1 MGTWSKPPNKSPW
14 EKGKQPPDIDELLSN
29 LQDKFKIGLPKKG
42 GVILIIIIAI
52 VIWFGTGI
60 FIVDPEEQAV
70 IKRFG
75 EVTNVVGPGPHYHFP
90 SPIET
95 VQIAPVTEVRRLE
108 IGFRTIQVGPPAKY
122 RRVLKESLMLT
133 GDENIVDAELIVQ
146 YKIKDAA
153 SYLFN
158 FVEPVLT
165 VREAA
170 EASLRTVI
178 GKHKID
184 EALTS
189 GKFLIQEE
197 TKDLL
202 QSILDK
208 YGSGVLVVAV
218 QLQDVSPPKQ
228 VRAAFKDVASAK
240 EDKNRMIN
248 QAEGYRND
256 IIPKARGEAQAMISE
271 AEGFREAR
279 VSRAEGEVARF
290 NAMLVEYKK
299 AKVVTR
305 KRLYL
310 ETMEEILPNINKY
323 IIPGGDGG
331 NLLNLLNLNNKGG
344 N

>member
-1 MGTWSKPPNKSPW
+1 MQTKRVIIG
-14 EKGKQPPDIDELLSN
+14 
-29 LQDKFKIGLPKKG
+29 DKEVSIPVLGIFPMIGIGL
-42 GVILIIIIAI
+42 VFWLL
-52 VIWFGTGI
+52 TG
-60 FIVDPEEQAV
+60 AY
-70 IKRFG
+70 
-75 EVTNVVGPGPHYHFP
+75 VVGPDEVGVVQTFGKHTRVTQSGLNYHLP
-90 SPIET
+90 YPIET
-95 VQIAPVTEVRRLE
+95 VQTPKVTEVKRVE
-108 IGFRTIQVGPPAKY
+108 IGFRTMGNNQY
-122 RRVLKESLMLT
+122 RAIEKESLMLT

-208 YGSGVLVVAV
+208 YGTGVLVVAV

-256 IIPKARGEAQAMISE
+256 VIPKARGEAQAMISE

-279 VSRAEGEVARF
+279 VSRAEGEVAKF